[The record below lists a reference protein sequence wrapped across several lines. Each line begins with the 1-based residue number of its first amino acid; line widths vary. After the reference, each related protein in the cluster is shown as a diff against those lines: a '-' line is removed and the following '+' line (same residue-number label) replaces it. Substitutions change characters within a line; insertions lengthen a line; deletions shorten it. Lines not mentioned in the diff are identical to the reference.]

1 MSALVAGLALV
12 TALSRHSAPSAL
24 VSHPIVCAPN
34 ASISSSGCGNTGTG
48 QSGIANVG
56 TGNSGAGNNGT
67 ANSGA
72 GNVGTANSGFNN
84 VGTGNSG
91 CSNNGIAN
99 SGGGNT
105 GVANSGG
112 FPCSGTPGPP
122 PPPPTTVPGGHV
134 TTTTTVKGTSEA
146 PEPVP
151 GSVATL
157 PVTGRNS
164 SAPITLALG
173 LMLSG
178 AAAVTFANR
187 RRHAMAVVS
196 GGELMPLS
204 AAMGLLLTGRAK
216 AEAPADTADPAIK
229 S

>member
-24 VSHPIVCAPN
+24 VSSPIVCAPN
-34 ASISSSGCGNTGTG
+34 ADISSSGCGNTGIG
-48 QSGIANVG
+48 QSGISN
-56 TGNSGAGNNGT
+56 TGT

-72 GNVGTANSGFNN
+72 GNVGVANSGTGNVGVANSGTGN

-91 CSNNGIAN
+91 CGNNGVAN

-105 GVANSGG
+105 GTALSGG
-112 FPCSGTPGPP
+112 FSCSHFT
-122 PPPPTTVPGGHV
+122 PPPPTTPP
-134 TTTTTVKGTSEA
+134 TTTVIHGGTTTLPPATSVSAE
-146 PEPVP
+146 VT
-151 GSVATL
+151 VATL

-164 SAPITLALG
+164 SSPLALALG
-173 LMLSG
+173 LMVSG
-178 AAAVTFANR
+178 GAAVTLANR
-187 RRHAMAVVS
+187 RRRAIAVAT

-204 AAMGLLLTGRAK
+204 AAVGLLLTGRGRV
-216 AEAPADTADPAIK
+216 ADPQDPPT